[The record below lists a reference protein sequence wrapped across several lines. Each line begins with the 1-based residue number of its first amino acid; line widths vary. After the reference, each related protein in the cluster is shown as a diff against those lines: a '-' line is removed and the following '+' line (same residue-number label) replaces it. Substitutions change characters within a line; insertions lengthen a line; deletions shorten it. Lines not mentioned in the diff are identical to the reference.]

1 MIAFMAIIIS
11 VKAESTVYVFLKSM
25 YNTDTTIAI
34 NGADVCELNGSVNKT
49 MDVYGGGSM
58 IKRNGCYHKIVIE
71 GEGQILLTGT
81 MLYTVPKNG
90 NVNTYKGEISL
101 DITDGDTYF
110 LELTSKGI
118 HDMQI
123 KEVSEK
129 KSSKWLQ
136 KWENLG
142 DVNFAL

>member
-1 MIAFMAIIIS
+1 
-11 VKAESTVYVFLKSM
+11 
-25 YNTDTTIAI
+25 
-34 NGADVCELNGSVNKT
+34 
-49 MDVYGGGSM
+49 M